1 MTPHKTKDAIFTA
14 SECGTLTGFR
24 NWEEKQ
30 NTRKPTSFFCFS
42 DLRVLFPD
50 YTHRQHMQFRY
61 QHY

>member
-30 NTRKPTSFFCFS
+30 NTRKPTSFFYFS
-42 DLRVLFPD
+42 DLRVLFSWLYP
-50 YTHRQHMQFRY
+50 
-61 QHY
+61 